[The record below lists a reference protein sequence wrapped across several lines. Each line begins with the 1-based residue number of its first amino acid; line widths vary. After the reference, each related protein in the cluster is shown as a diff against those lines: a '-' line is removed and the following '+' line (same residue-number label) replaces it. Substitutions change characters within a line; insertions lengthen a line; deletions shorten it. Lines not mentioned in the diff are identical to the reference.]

1 MRFVVIGGD
10 AAGMSA
16 ASRAKRRMKDLEVIV
31 LEKTRDVSYSA
42 CGMPYNFADADRS
55 MDDLIVRQAQVFREK
70 QGIDVKLGHDVTA
83 IHRAEKKVSGRTSD
97 GEAFETAYD
106 KLLVATGG
114 RAVILDIP
122 GADLPGVMGLKSLE
136 DGRGMKDFVSSASVS
151 ECLVL
156 GMGYIGLEMAEA
168 LRKRNIQVTMVDIL
182 PGLLPWMPEE
192 MAEVVK
198 TELTDN
204 DVRLIFSAS
213 AEKIEKTGDRLS
225 TALNNGSAVDSDMV
239 LMGLGVKPNSE
250 IAAAAGLELGPKK
263 SIAVNR
269 KLQTTDPE
277 IYAAGDCADAF
288 HVITGERVWIP
299 LALRANRAGWAVA
312 DNVTGEETELPGVV
326 GSAVFKVFDLEIAR
340 TGLSLEEARSAGFD
354 AVENVIKSRSKA
366 HSHPG
371 NTTIHVGLVG
381 DRKSGKLLG
390 ATMVGKEGAAHRI
403 NSVAVA
409 LHAGMTVE
417 EFAQADMAYAPPFSP
432 VWDPLLTAANQLI
445 KAMTQ

>member
-16 ASRAKRRMKDLEVIV
+16 ASRAKRRMKELEVIV

-70 QGIDVKLGHDVTA
+70 QGIDVKLGHEVTA
-83 IHRAEKKVSGRTSD
+83 VNRAEKKVSGRASD
-97 GEAFETAYD
+97 GSAFETAYD
-106 KLLVATGG
+106 KLLIATGG

-136 DGRGMKDFVSSASVS
+136 DGRRMKDFVSSASVN

-168 LRKRNIQVTMVDIL
+168 LRNRNIQVTMVDIL

-213 AEKIEKTGDRLS
+213 AEKIEKSGDRLS
-225 TALNNGSAVDSDMV
+225 MFLNNGSAIDSDMV

-250 IAAAAGLELGPKK
+250 IAAAAGLEPGPKG

-269 KLQTTDPE
+269 KLQTTDPD

-288 HVITGERVWIP
+288 HLITGERVWIP

-312 DNVTGEETELPGVV
+312 DNVTGEETELPGIV
-326 GSAVFKVFDLEIAR
+326 GSAVFKVFDLETAR

-403 NSVAVA
+403 NSAAVA

-445 KAMTQ
+445 KVMT